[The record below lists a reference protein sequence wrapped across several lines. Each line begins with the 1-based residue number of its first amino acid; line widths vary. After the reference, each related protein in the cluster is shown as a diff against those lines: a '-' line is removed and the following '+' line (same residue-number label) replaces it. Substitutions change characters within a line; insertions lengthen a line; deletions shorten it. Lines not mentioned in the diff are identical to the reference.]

1 MSKFYI
7 HAPNMFGRT
16 KEFKNKELA
25 FAYALGY
32 MKAKNL
38 YQVDIIDKS
47 ANETFIIFN
56 ESYSC
61 FECTQKVYNGK
72 VNEYVKSVDVY
83 NIYVSG
89 NNYKVSEVALY
100 NGKDCFK
107 VCY

>member
-1 MSKFYI
+1 
-7 HAPNMFGRT
+7 MFGRT